1 MSRQADWQQERR
13 DAMRREAWSL
23 FGPNRVVNV
32 VPVGRPSAS
41 NLKGYVCLEKSI
53 LGKTPT
59 SIEAILGLPLG
70 FLAGGCRVYRLR
82 RLPMTL
88 EVEYELTAK
97 HPNGQA
103 FNAAMHDPAYSPGSS
118 AVHQWR
124 LLVEMPVELLADLSP
139 DARFPYLHSRR
150 CFSGCCPVCSINQGS
165 SVADVGHHTKCL
177 WTLPILNTPASGFA
191 CGLQ

>member
-13 DAMRREAWSL
+13 DAMRLEGWSL
-23 FGPNRVVNV
+23 VGPNRIVKV
-32 VPVGRPSAS
+32 VPAGRPLAS

-53 LGKTPT
+53 VGKTPAA
-59 SIEAILGLPLG
+59 IEAILGLPSG

-82 RLPMTL
+82 RLPTTL

-124 LLVEMPVELLADLSP
+124 LLVDLPVEPLADLSP
-139 DARFPYLHSRR
+139 GTRFPYLHS
-150 CFSGCCPVCSINQGS
+150 
-165 SVADVGHHTKCL
+165 
-177 WTLPILNTPASGFA
+177 
-191 CGLQ
+191 